1 MKMRLSDIF
10 RFNRGWLQLLFPRA
24 VRQCH
29 LLRDQSGSA
38 VVELAIVVSLLG
50 VPLLLGT
57 GQMGLIVYDS
67 IEVSNAAHVGAEY
80 GMQSLTYASA
90 TSSIVAAAR
99 AEAADF
105 GSSLTV
111 TPTTYYACSLAAGG
125 TQYTG
130 TNAQANATAACTG
143 GYNRALEFIQVN
155 TSVAVTPLVRCP
167 GLPTTYTLTGTSV
180 MEVEQ

>member
-1 MKMRLSDIF
+1 M
-10 RFNRGWLQLLFPRA
+10 
-24 VRQCH
+24 
-29 LLRDQSGSA
+29 
-38 VVELAIVVSLLG
+38 VELAVVVSLLG

-57 GQMGLIVYDS
+57 GQMGIVVYDS

-80 GMQSLTYASA
+80 GMQSLTYAA
-90 TSSIVAAAR
+90 DTSNIIAAAR
-99 AEAADF
+99 AEASDF

-111 TPTTYYACSLAAGG
+111 TPTVYYACSLAVGG

-130 TNAQANATAACTG
+130 SNAQTNATAACTG

-155 TSVAVTPLVRCP
+155 TSVAVTPMVRCP
-167 GLPTTYTLTGTSV
+167 GLPTVYTLTGSSV